1 MAELM
6 TTREVA
12 EYLRIKERKVYDL
25 VRKGDIPCTRVTGKW
40 LFPKALIDRWVGG
53 RTETPDG
60 LAEGAAAA
68 PAPPPIVAGSHD
80 PLLEWALRESGSDL
94 ALHPGGSLDGL
105 RRLAA
110 GEAVAAGTHAPD
122 ADGEYSGKSAAAAL
136 AGQPVVVLQWAWR
149 RQGLVLA
156 PGNPHG
162 LKGIA
167 ELAKPGVRVALRQE
181 GSGSRLLL
189 EQLLA
194 RAGMELG
201 DLDGLDQ
208 VARGESDLAR
218 AILTG
223 KADAGLAIEAS
234 AREHRLDFVPLAR
247 ERYDLVLLRR
257 AYFEPP
263 IQALLAFART
273 TRFAERVGEF
283 GGYDVDALGA
293 VIFNA
298 PG

>member
-1 MAELM
+1 MPELM

-25 VRKGDIPCTRVTGKW
+25 VRNGGIPCTRVTGKW
-40 LFPKALIDRWVGG
+40 LFPKALIDRWMGG
-53 RTETPDG
+53 RTEMPDG
-60 LAEGAAAA
+60 LAAEPAPA

-80 PLLEWALRESGSDL
+80 PLLDWALRESRSDL

-110 GEAVAAGTHAPD
+110 GAALAAGTHAPD
-122 ADGEYSGKSAAAAL
+122 EDGTYGVKSVAGAL
-136 AGQPVVVLQWAWR
+136 AGQPAVVLEWAWR
-149 RQGLVLA
+149 RQGLVVA

-162 LKGIA
+162 LASISD
-167 ELAKPGVRVALRQE
+167 LVKPGLRVMLRQE

-194 RAGMELG
+194 RAGLAVG
-201 DLDGLDQ
+201 DLAGLD
-208 VARGESDLAR
+208 AAAHGESDLAL
-218 AILTG
+218 AVLAG

-234 AREHRLDFVPLAR
+234 AREHRLGFVPLTR
-247 ERYDLVLLRR
+247 ERYDLVLMRR

-263 IQALLAFART
+263 IQALLAFAKTR
-273 TRFAERVGEF
+273 RFAERAREF
-283 GGYDVDALGA
+283 GGYEIGGLGN

-298 PG
+298 P

>member
-1 MAELM
+1 MPELM

-12 EYLRIKERKVYDL
+12 DYLRIKERKVYDL
-25 VRKGDIPCTRVTGKW
+25 VRHGDIPCTRVTGKW

-60 LAEGAAAA
+60 LAGEAAA
-68 PAPPPIVAGSHD
+68 APPPIVAGSHD
-80 PLLEWALRESGSDL
+80 PLLDWALRESGSDL

-122 ADGEYSGKSAAAAL
+122 EDGAYGAKTAAGAL
-136 AGQPVVVLQWAWR
+136 AGQPAVVVEWAWR
-149 RQGLVLA
+149 RQGLVVA
-156 PGNPHG
+156 PGNPHRLSSVADLARPG
-162 LKGIA
+162 L
-167 ELAKPGVRVALRQE
+167 RVALRQE
-181 GSGSRLLL
+181 GAGSRLLL

-194 RAGMELG
+194 RAGLAVGHLG
-201 DLDGLDQ
+201 GIDA
-208 VARGESDLAR
+208 VAHGESELAL
-218 AILTG
+218 AVLAG

-234 AREHRLDFVPLAR
+234 ARQHRLDFVPLAR

-263 IQALLAFART
+263 IQALLGFART
-273 TRFAERVGEF
+273 RRFAERAGEF
-283 GGYDVDALGA
+283 GGYEVGGLGS
-293 VIFNA
+293 VVFNA
-298 PG
+298 P

>member
-1 MAELM
+1 MSELM

-12 EYLRIKERKVYDL
+12 DYLRIKERKVYDL
-25 VRKGDIPCTRVTGKW
+25 VRNGDIPCTRVTGKW

-53 RTETPDG
+53 RTEMPDG
-60 LAEGAAAA
+60 LAAEAA
-68 PAPPPIVAGSHD
+68 PASAPPPIVAGSHD
-80 PLLEWALRESGSDL
+80 PLLDWALRESRSDL

-110 GEAVAAGTHAPD
+110 GAAVAAGTHAPD
-122 ADGEYSGKSAAAAL
+122 EDGAYSAKSVAGAL
-136 AGQPVVVLQWAWR
+136 AGQPAVVLEWAWR
-149 RQGLVLA
+149 RQGLVVA

-162 LKGIA
+162 LTSISD
-167 ELAKPGVRVALRQE
+167 LAKPGLRVTLRQE

-194 RAGMELG
+194 RAGLAVG
-201 DLDGLDQ
+201 DLGGLDR
-208 VARGESDLAR
+208 VAHSESDLAL
-218 AILTG
+218 AVLAG

-247 ERYDLVLLRR
+247 ERYDLVLMRH

-273 TRFAERVGEF
+273 RRFAERAREF
-283 GGYDVDALGA
+283 GGYEVGALGT
-293 VIFNA
+293 VVFNA
-298 PG
+298 P

>member
-25 VRKGDIPCTRVTGKW
+25 VRNGGIPCTRVTGKW

-53 RTETPDG
+53 RTEMPEG
-60 LAEGAAAA
+60 LAGEPAPA

-80 PLLEWALRESGSDL
+80 PLLDWALRESRSDL

-110 GEAVAAGTHAPD
+110 GAAVAAGTHAPD
-122 ADGEYSGKSAAAAL
+122 EDGGYGGKSVAGAL
-136 AGQPVVVLQWAWR
+136 AGQPAVVVEWAWR
-149 RQGLVLA
+149 RQGLVVA

-162 LKGIA
+162 LASISD
-167 ELAKPGVRVALRQE
+167 LAKPGLRVVLRQE

-194 RAGMELG
+194 RAGLAVG
-201 DLDGLDQ
+201 DLDGLDA
-208 VARGESDLAR
+208 VAHGESDLAL
-218 AILTG
+218 AVLAG

-234 AREHRLDFVPLAR
+234 AREHRLGFVPLAR
-247 ERYDLVLLRR
+247 ERYDLVLMRR

-273 TRFAERVGEF
+273 RRFAERAGEF
-283 GGYDVDALGA
+283 GGYQVGGLGK
-293 VIFNA
+293 VVFNA
-298 PG
+298 P